1 MQATHFAAID
11 AEAALQRQLAKKL
24 GIKGKK
30 RKAPEATMHEALDEL
45 DALFAGVLPFF
56 LSAHLAIVQALTM
69 KWNRWHSTYSWIE
82 CSCMQRMRMH
92 LARRRTMSC

>member
-30 RKAPEATMHEALDEL
+30 RKPPEATMHEALDEL
-45 DALFAGVLPFF
+45 DALFTGVLPFF
-56 LSAHLAIVQALTM
+56 SCARLALVQALTLEV
-69 KWNRWHSTYSWIE
+69 WTQWHGI
-82 CSCMQRMRMH
+82 
-92 LARRRTMSC
+92 

>member
-45 DALFAGVLPFF
+45 DALFAGVRPFF
-56 LSAHLAIVQALTM
+56 SSALLAVIDALT
-69 KWNRWHSTYSWIE
+69 IE
-82 CSCMQRMRMH
+82 VCVSDICYIGCCCTQRMRMH
-92 LARRRTMSC
+92 LAIRRRMIC